1 MGYMHIENLYKN
13 QDILLF
19 KECYA
24 LEKVH
29 GTSAQVDYTVAM
41 GDVDSWAGPNP
52 TGMPEKFEFFGGCV
66 KAERFKQIVLEQS
79 PGLLAKIKAL
89 DPSPEKITIYGEAYG
104 GSTASGMSSTYG
116 KDVRF
121 IVFDIQIGDKFLDVP
136 NAAVVTAALGLEFV
150 PWCRIPTT
158 DEAIEAE
165 KMRTS
170 IVSTRRGF
178 NADGSKLREGIVLRP
193 LIEVVKN
200 NGTRVM
206 SKHKHKDF
214 EERMNPPK
222 IEDPNKLQK
231 LTDAKKIADEWVTHM
246 RLEHVLGKI
255 PEETQTMQNMKK
267 IIEAMV
273 EDVYR
278 EGKGELVESRETTT
292 AIGARTAKLFKEF
305 EEERISD
312 APVGR

>member
-1 MGYMHIENLYKN
+1 MGYMHIENTYKN

-29 GTSAQVDYTVAM
+29 GTSAQVDFTAAL
-41 GDVDSWAGPNP
+41 GGPDSWVGPNP
-52 TGMPEKFEFFGGCV
+52 TGMPESFEFFGGCV
-66 KAERFKQIVLEQS
+66 KAERFKKIVLEQS
-79 PGLLAKIKAL
+79 PDLLAKIKAL

-104 GSTASGMSSTYG
+104 GSTASGMSGTYG

-136 NAAVVTAALGLEFV
+136 NAVAVTAALGLEFV
-150 PWCRIPTT
+150 PWQRIPATE
-158 DEAIEAE
+158 EAINAARDFE
-165 KMRTS
+165 S
-170 IVSTRRGF
+170 IVASRRAGGVSTG
-178 NADGSKLREGIVLRP
+178 KLREGVVLRP
-193 LIEVVKN
+193 LIELTRN

-231 LTDAKKIADEWVTHM
+231 LTEARAIADEWVTYM
-246 RLEHVLGKI
+246 RLEHILDKI
-255 PEETQTMQNMKK
+255 PKETQTMQNMKK
-267 IIEAMV
+267 IIEAMI

-278 EGKGELVESRETTT
+278 EGKGELVESRETST
-292 AIGARTAKLFKEF
+292 AIGARTAKLFKIL